1 MSGVGRQ
8 VQPQPCGE
16 QMIVAVDRV
25 GLDGVPDLD
34 EGISGALGAQTGL
47 PVWAWAAAWAAA

>member
-1 MSGVGRQ
+1 
-8 VQPQPCGE
+8 
-16 QMIVAVDRV
+16 MIVAVDRV